1 MQALDYAFIHPRAIE
16 INLGTSHEYFVLE
29 LVKEFEK
36 ASRVKIPYV
45 IDPRRLGDEDR
56 YLSMRRR
63 AENLLAWK
71 ARHNLAQ
78 MCRDSWSWQQ
88 KSQWLRPVI
97 AGISNS

>member
-78 MCRDSWSWQQ
+78 MCRDSWNWRQ
-88 KSQWLRPVI
+88 K
-97 AGISNS
+97 ISMVTPSNCGYF